1 MLVSFV
7 FENYLSFKNLSKLN
21 FHGASIKDHPENLH
35 SPYFDNELRIL
46 KSLGLYGANSSGKS
60 NVIKAFSFFRSFIL
74 SSSKESTIGQ
84 AINVNPF
91 LLNDETEK
99 QPSMFEAQFY
109 LENIK
114 YRYGFQVTQH
124 DVIGEW
130 LYQVSLRKEERIFLR
145 SKKDF
150 VFEKKFQNEFKSKLL
165 TLTEFTNSNSLYLSV
180 LAQFNVAIAQD
191 IITWFKNI
199 IVAHDTDHDALID
212 FSAGLLANT
221 SYSKLMGEI
230 MVNSGL
236 GIHGIESRLNE
247 LAAKSKLS
255 KPFLNFLLHEEQKNY
270 VVRTKHIKTGKRNKP
285 GDSIYFNLVEN
296 ESLGTQKFFGLL
308 GPILLS
314 LKEKRLLLIDEI
326 DARLHSLLL
335 ENVVALFNSLKYNPL
350 GAQLIFTCHNTNLLR
365 KKLRRDQM
373 LLISKDESESSKI
386 GSLHSLKPTIRNDA
400 SFDKDYL
407 AGKYGAVPFLST
419 QMNLFES

>member
-7 FENYLSFKNLSKLN
+7 FENYLSFRKTAKLN
-21 FHGASIKDHPENLH
+21 FQAAAIKDHSENLY
-35 SPYFDNELRIL
+35 SPYFNNDLKIL

-60 NVIKAFSFFRSFIL
+60 NVIKAFSFFRTFIL

-84 AINVNPF
+84 PINIIPF
-91 LLNDETEK
+91 LLSEGSDK

-114 YRYGFQVTQH
+114 YRYGFQVTQQE
-124 DVIGEW
+124 VVGEW
-130 LYQVSLRKEERIFLR
+130 LYQVTTRKEEQVFLR
-145 SKKDF
+145 SKNDF
-150 VFEKKFQNEFKSKLL
+150 IFEKKFQQEFKSKLL
-165 TLTEFTNSNSLYLSV
+165 TLTEFTNNNSLYLSV
-180 LAQFNVAIAQD
+180 LAQFNVKIAQD

-212 FSAGLLANT
+212 FSAGLLANS
-221 SYSKLMGEI
+221 SYSKLIADI

-236 GIHGIESRLNE
+236 GIYGVESRIND
-247 LAAKSKLS
+247 LASKSKFS
-255 KPFLNFLLHEEQKNY
+255 KSFLNLLLDEENKSY
-270 VVRTKHIKTGKRNKP
+270 VVRTKHRKLNKQNKVAE
-285 GDSIYFNLVEN
+285 SIFFNLVEN

-335 ENVVALFNSLKYNPL
+335 ENVVGLFNSLKYNPL
-350 GAQLIFTCHNTNLLR
+350 GAQLVFTCHNTNLLR
-365 KKLRRDQM
+365 KRLRRDQM
-373 LLISKDESESSKI
+373 LLISKDESESSII
-386 GSLHSLKPTIRNDA
+386 GSLHSLKPDVRNDA

-407 AGKYGAVPFLST
+407 SGKYGAVPFLST